1 MMNIITTTHAH
12 GKFKKP
18 CKFIL
23 LFIVVT
29 TLIIT
34 GKYFNLPELL
44 RNTLIWIESLGFWS
58 PIIFIIIYNLATLL
72 LIPGSILT
80 MGGGVIFGVF
90 RGSIYVFFAS
100 TLGATIAFVIGRYIS
115 RDWVYQ
121 QLNQHPKFKAVD
133 GAVVKEG
140 FKIVFFTRLCPLFPF
155 NLLNYAFGVMQV
167 SLKDYILGSLGMIP
181 GTFMYVY
188 LGSLVGDIALIGTS
202 QQPTSFTIEI
212 TNWMINIVGL
222 IATVAVTIYLTK
234 LAKKSLEKSIN

>member
-1 MMNIITTTHAH
+1 MMNIITTTDSQR
-12 GKFKKP
+12 KFKKIG
-18 CKFIL
+18 KLIF

-29 TLIIT
+29 SLIIT
-34 GKYFNLPELL
+34 GKYFNLPEVL

-58 PIIFIIIYNLATLL
+58 PIMFIIIYNLATLL
-72 LIPGSILT
+72 LIPGSVLT

-100 TLGATIAFVIGRYIS
+100 TLGATIAFIIGRYIS
-115 RDWVYQ
+115 RDWVCQ
-121 QLNQHPKFKAVD
+121 QLSQHPKFEVVD
-133 GAVVKEG
+133 RAVVKEG
-140 FKIVFFTRLCPLFPF
+140 FKIVFLTRLCPLFPF

-202 QQPTSFTIEI
+202 QQPTSFNIEV
-212 TNWMINIVGL
+212 TKWMINIVGL
-222 IATVAVTIYLTK
+222 IVTVLVTIYVTR
-234 LAKKSLEKSIN
+234 LAKKALEESIN